1 MPISTPK
8 DAPRWHAAIAVLA
21 ALALYTRLPE
31 KLTLGPI
38 WVAPVL
44 VAVLL
49 LPLLIGF
56 RVHLPER
63 VRRITAVGLIGVLN
77 FFNIASVVLLINDIL
92 NTHATHHNIAPLDLL
107 KNGSVIWFVNVIV
120 FSLWYW
126 EIDDGGVIHR
136 NKEGEAVVYSEPDFL
151 FPQMG
156 MHRDLEDCPEDRW
169 SPEYLDYLYIAFT
182 NALAF
187 SPADVMPLT
196 RIAKMM
202 MMIEAIVS
210 FATIGIILARSVGI
224 LS

>member
-1 MPISTPK
+1 MPSSTPK
-8 DAPRWHAAIAVLA
+8 DAPRWHAAIAVLV
-21 ALALYTRLPE
+21 ALVLYMRLPP

-44 VAVLL
+44 VAAGL
-49 LPLLIGF
+49 LPLLIG
-56 RVHLPER
+56 RGNLPER
-63 VRRITAVGLIGVLN
+63 ARRIAAVFLIGVLN
-77 FFNIASVVLLINDIL
+77 FFNITSVVLLINDIL
-92 NTHATHHNIAPLDLL
+92 NSHAAHHTITALDLI
-107 KNGSVIWFVNVIV
+107 KNGGAVWLANVIV

-126 EIDDGGVIHR
+126 EIDDGGVLMR
-136 NKEGEAVVYSEPDFL
+136 DKEEAATRFTQPDFL

-156 MHRDLEDCPEDRW
+156 LHRDLKFCPEDVW
-169 SPEYLDYLYIAFT
+169 HPQYLDYLYIAFT

-202 MMIEAIVS
+202 MMVEAAVS
-210 FATIGIILARSVGI
+210 FITIGVILARSVGI

>member
-1 MPISTPK
+1 M
-8 DAPRWHAAIAVLA
+8 
-21 ALALYTRLPE
+21 RLPE

-44 VAVLL
+44 VAALL
-49 LPLLIGF
+49 LPLLISY
-56 RVHLPER
+56 RIEIPER
-63 VRRITAVGLIGVLN
+63 MRRIAAVSLIGVLN
-77 FFNIASVVLLINDIL
+77 FFNITSVVLLINDIL
-92 NTHATHHNIAPLDLL
+92 NTHAIHHNIAALDLI
-107 KNGSVIWFVNVIV
+107 KNGGAVWLANVIV

-126 EIDDGGVIHR
+126 EIDDGGVLKR
-136 NKEGEAVVYSEPDFL
+136 DKEGKANRYTQPDFL

-156 MHRDLEDCPEDRW
+156 LHRDLDDCPEETW
-169 SPEYLDYLYIAFT
+169 QPQFLDYLYIAFT

-202 MMIEAIVS
+202 MMIEASVS
-210 FATIGIILARSVGI
+210 FITIGVILARSVGI

>member
-1 MPISTPK
+1 MASHTPK
-8 DAPRWHAAIAVLA
+8 DAPRWHAAIAVLF
-21 ALALYTRLPE
+21 ALGLYMRLPQ

-49 LPLLIGF
+49 LPLLFG
-56 RVHLPER
+56 RSNLPER
-63 VRRITAVGLIGVLN
+63 VRRFTSVGLIGVLN
-77 FFNIASVVLLINDIL
+77 FFNIASVVLLIDDIL
-92 NTHATHHNIAPLDLL
+92 NSHAVHHNVAALDLL
-107 KNGSVIWFVNVIV
+107 KSGGMIWLVNVIV

-126 EIDDGGVIHR
+126 EIDDGGVVHR
-136 NKEGEAVVYSEPDFL
+136 NNEGEAVVYSEPDFL

-156 MHRDLEDCPEDRW
+156 MHRDLHDCEEDKW
-169 SPEYLDYLYIAFT
+169 SPEYLDYVYIAFT

-202 MMIEAIVS
+202 MMVEALVS
-210 FATIGIILARSVGI
+210 FVTIGVIIARSVGI
-224 LS
+224 LN

>member
-1 MPISTPK
+1 MPSSTPK
-8 DAPRWHAAIAVLA
+8 DAPRWHAAVAVLA
-21 ALALYTRLPE
+21 ALALYTRLPQ

-44 VAVLL
+44 VAALL
-49 LPLLIGF
+49 LPLLIG
-56 RVHLPER
+56 RGNLRER
-63 VRRITAVGLIGVLN
+63 VRRITAVTLIGVLN
-77 FFNIASVVLLINDIL
+77 FFNVASVVLLINDIL
-92 NTHATHHNIAPLDLL
+92 NSHAAHHNLAALDLL
-107 KNGSVIWFVNVIV
+107 KNGGMIWLVNVIV

-156 MHRDLEDCPEDRW
+156 MHRDMDDCPEEKW

-187 SPADVMPLT
+187 SPADTMPLT

-202 MMIEAIVS
+202 MMAEAIVS
-210 FATIGIILARSVGI
+210 FATIGLILARSVGI
-224 LS
+224 LN